1 MMFLEGYI
9 GAPPTV
15 TVISLATDG
24 KAMAAAKIVAAML
37 ENTKVESFMNSLL

>member
-15 TVISLATDG
+15 TAISAARVGSAMAET
-24 KAMAAAKIVAAML
+24 AMAAAATDNA
-37 ENTKVESFMNSLL
+37 KVESFMVILL